1 MNNIWFNIQ
10 DYISDKYLLYFFV
23 GGHGIGKT
31 YSSFKWAIDDYRIN
45 KKEAI
50 WLRRYDVDLDDA
62 DKEVNKFIAQ
72 YADDEIVYKNRI
84 VYINENPAIYFKAL
98 NTARRSAS
106 FENVNKIIYDEAIPD
121 EGKQYLYNE
130 FSKFVNFR
138 ETVERLRLDENGR
151 PILKANE
158 LVTCVFL
165 GNNSSKFNLWTNKFN
180 IKFNNNNIY
189 KGNDIY
195 YEILKPS
202 EKIKEL
208 RENSRFAKIIRDTK
222 DYSYMYDNENIKFDY
237 SKVVGFPPNVKPFF
251 NLRINGYEL
260 GVYYTSDFIY
270 ISTKTNERDTFNDNP
285 KSSRFYQKENKCKLL
300 NDFLD
305 EDVVR
310 FRDNQS
316 MEIFY
321 DIYKR

>member
-1 MNNIWFNIQ
+1 MSKIWFDIRNV
-10 DYISDKYLLYFFV
+10 ISDEYLLYFLV
-23 GGHGIGKT
+23 GGRGIGKT
-31 YSSFKWAIDDYRIN
+31 YSCFDWCLEDFKKN
-45 KKEAI
+45 KNEAI
-50 WLRRYDVDLDDA
+50 WLRRNEVDLEDTER
-62 DKEVNKFIAQ
+62 EVNKFIAL
-72 YADDEIVYKNRI
+72 YNDDNIGYKNKIVYF
-84 VYINENPAIYFKAL
+84 NEEPAIYFKAL

-121 EGKQYLYNE
+121 PGKNYLYEE

-138 ETVERLRLDENGR
+138 ETVERLRLDDSGR

-165 GNNSSKFNLWTNKFN
+165 GNNSSKYNLWTNKFN
-180 IKFNNNNIY
+180 IKINGNIY

-195 YEILKPS
+195 YEILKTS
-202 EKIKEL
+202 KEMREL
-208 RENSRFAKIIRDTK
+208 RENSRFAKIIRNTK
-222 DYSYMYDNENIKFDY
+222 EYSYMYENEDIKFDY
-237 SKVVGFPPNVKPFF
+237 SKVIGFPPNVKPFF

-285 KSSRFYQKENKCKLL
+285 KSSKFYQKENKCKLL

-310 FRDNQS
+310 FRDNKS

-321 DIYKR
+321 DVYKR